1 MEPMRLS
8 LFLLLALLIGSTGA
22 RAEDPVVEDP
32 VAEDTG
38 SSPLDEVRSCI
49 ARNQP
54 DMSAVQTISLKSRDR
69 TGAERESRATVY
81 WQRAGEGASKVL
93 LRFFSPPDMRGAGLL
108 VLEKPDSRDMFMYLP
123 ETGRVRRVTKH
134 MAGGS
139 MFGTD
144 FTYEDFERI
153 HGLAQQ
159 GKANRL
165 PDDEVDGRPM
175 YVIEG
180 EPTTEDGRRT
190 DRSLTYVDRE
200 TCIVRKMEFY
210 ERGDRLRRVL
220 SSDLKDL
227 IEEAGLRI
235 PRQINAKDLRD
246 GSESSLVVEKIE
258 IDEKLSRKIF
268 STRWL
273 ETGKD

>member
-1 MEPMRLS
+1 LKPMRLP
-8 LFLLLALLIGSTGA
+8 LFLLVGLLTGSPA
-22 RAEDPVVEDP
+22 AQAEDATASG
-32 VAEDTG
+32 AEA
-38 SSPLDEVRSCI
+38 SPLDEVRDCI
-49 ARNQP
+49 AKNQP
-54 DMSAVQTISLKSRDR
+54 DLSAVQTISLKSRDR

-81 WQRAGEGASKVL
+81 WQRAGEAGSKVL

-153 HGLAQQ
+153 HGLAEQ

-165 PDDEVDGRPM
+165 PDAEVDGRPM
-175 YVIEG
+175 YLIEG
-180 EPTTEDGRRT
+180 EPSPEDGRRAE
-190 DRSLTYVDRE
+190 RSLTFVDQE
-200 TCIVRKMEFY
+200 TCLVRKMEFY

-220 SSDLKDL
+220 SADLSDLIK
-227 IEEAGLRI
+227 EAGLSI
-235 PRQINAKDLRD
+235 PREIVAKDLRD
-246 GSESSLVVEKIE
+246 GSESSLIVEKIE
-258 IDEKLSRKIF
+258 IDEKLSKKIF

-273 ETGKD
+273 ETGKN